1 MIVTA
6 MIWFM
11 GLITLWDDFGP
22 ERRRFRFRENCI
34 SHFKIKS
41 DVDDVLMLM
50 DEAVIKIS
58 SK

>member
-1 MIVTA
+1 